1 MTARIL
7 VNYVLIINANVVLI
21 IDGIQLNRNVN
32 ISSAIN
38 ISIVKNLMRT
48 EFAIFLKILVFVN
61 MDSDRI

>member
-38 ISIVKNLMRT
+38 MSIVKNLMRT